1 MDSTIRSA
9 RQAIPQGIIGRRL
22 QKKIKTEIIL
32 GSPSSGCQGVGICR
46 VMAYGDPR
54 KYKCPKVTAW
64 MTVTKT
70 GSLRVSFWKSDMDSR
85 FAKRHF
91 GWMLFQVFETYELP
105 GGIALALGLE
115 QAQVR
120 PGIYSVW
127 ETPRFLTVD
136 F

>member
-1 MDSTIRSA
+1 MMHGR
-9 RQAIPQGIIGRRL
+9 GI

-46 VMAYGDPR
+46 VMAYGDSR

-64 MTVTKT
+64 LTLMKNGT
-70 GSLRVSFWKSDMDSR
+70 LRFSFLKSEMEPK
-85 FAKRHF
+85 FVKRHF
-91 GWMLFQVFETYELP
+91 GWMLFQVYESYELP
-105 GGIALALGLE
+105 GGIMLALGLE
-115 QAQVR
+115 EAVVR